1 MPVMMTVLAAQ
12 SIPAVA
18 APESLTVT
26 ADAQLRFGAFIVVSQ
41 GSRRVSANGT
51 VTNDSIYPVG
61 NSPVGPAQFT
71 VTYDR
76 GNANQKPLNIVFDV
90 SLAGVSPVNQAGV
103 RGTLSAFDSDLAG
116 ASVLVPGRSYRATI
130 TNCVTR
136 TCSQTFRVGA
146 RLDVSRSSGGG
157 VLTIALPIVANL
169 ISSDKL

>member
-1 MPVMMTVLAAQ
+1 MTVLSLQ

-26 ADAQLRFGAFIVVSQ
+26 ADAQLRLGAFIVISQ

-76 GNANQKPLNIVFDV
+76 GNSSQRPLNIVFDV

-116 ASVLVPGRSYRATI
+116 ASALVPGRNYRVTL
-130 TNCVTR
+130 TNCITR

-146 RLDVSRSSGGG
+146 RLDVTRSSGGG
-157 VLTIALPIVANL
+157 VLTITLPIVANL